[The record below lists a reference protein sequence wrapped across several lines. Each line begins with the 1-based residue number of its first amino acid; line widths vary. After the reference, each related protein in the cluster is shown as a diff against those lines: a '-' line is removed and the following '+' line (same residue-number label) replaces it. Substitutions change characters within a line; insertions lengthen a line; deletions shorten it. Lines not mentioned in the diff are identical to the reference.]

1 LKCTPIEEA
10 KEIIPHYVLCKISHG
25 KVEIITLVYLPTLI
39 SITDEIIWEEI
50 KYRLQSP
57 GF

>member
-10 KEIIPHYVLCKISHG
+10 KEIPHNVLCKISHG

-39 SITDEIIWEEI
+39 SITDEVSSLASKRHRQWTS
-50 KYRLQSP
+50 K
-57 GF
+57 